1 MATLPTWSNWRQNA
15 TKLRKVKDACKLASK
30 RINKNAN
37 KTRLYDSKK
46 EKEKKQGDEAKAKK
60 MQEYIC

>member
-1 MATLPTWSNWRQNA
+1 
-15 TKLRKVKDACKLASK
+15 VKDACKLASK